1 MALIKHM
8 SDQKPKRLNN
18 HQILEVCGVEIFK
31 KIKRKLII
39 ADANKDFK
47 NIITTKQK

>member
-1 MALIKHM
+1 MP
-8 SDQKPKRLNN
+8 DQKPKKLNN

-47 NIITTKQK
+47 NILAPKQK